1 MQLKGNVRERRRG
14 NEETDI
20 IAGNLGGIAYAVF
33 LLIQDRSDETASGT
47 DRSEENFQKG
57 GIQSESQRRCGEE
70 KQQIQ
75 SGERKGGKGTQPGH
89 KPEREQEKQ
98 SAR

>member
-14 NEETDI
+14 NEEKDI

-57 GIQSESQRRCGEE
+57 
-70 KQQIQ
+70 
-75 SGERKGGKGTQPGH
+75 
-89 KPEREQEKQ
+89 
-98 SAR
+98 

>member
-1 MQLKGNVRERRRG
+1 MPSFCAALLKSDCLSAGRLGKKNSMQLMGNVRERRRG

-20 IAGNLGGIAYAVF
+20 IAGNLGGIAYDVF

-57 GIQSESQRRCGEE
+57 
-70 KQQIQ
+70 
-75 SGERKGGKGTQPGH
+75 
-89 KPEREQEKQ
+89 
-98 SAR
+98 